1 MISESKLRAPY
12 IVRHIPPEQIERG
25 LRLQREMEAIDAQV
39 ARELADELRADE
51 AARRVESERA
61 AIVEARRAASAS
73 GKIMNA
79 KYGWVNNTTKGWG

>member
-1 MISESKLRAPY
+1 MSESKLRAPY
-12 IVRHIPPEQIERG
+12 IVRHISLEEIERG
-25 LRLQREMEAIDAQV
+25 QRLQKAMEELDDLEAKK
-39 ARELADELRADE
+39 LADDLRADE

-61 AIVEARRAASAS
+61 AIEEARRAASAS